1 MKQVGIEQGDVISII
16 GEAAVWEQL
25 AEECTELA
33 KAALKMAR
41 KLRLEN
47 PTPLTMAEIQ
57 ENVVEE
63 WGDVLNCVWELNVKN
78 DYKQQD
84 AKMERWIS
92 RLKNE

>member
-1 MKQVGIEQGDVISII
+1 MKQMVPEKGDIISII

-41 KLRLEN
+41 KLRMEN

-57 ENVVEE
+57 NSIADE
-63 WGDVLNCVWELNVKN
+63 WGDVLNCAWELDVKS
-78 DYKQQD
+78 DYKLQD
-84 AKMERWIS
+84 AKMIRWMS
-92 RLKNE
+92 RLKSQ